1 MPHDCYEINN
11 WRGYSNITICQ
22 IYLPTNAQV
31 YLPLEQCGN
40 DALLIH
46 CKLRVDQSIRSCIQ
60 PRNSQGIIN
69 GPRYVFARMNTCTHH
84 VMEKFVYFGNCGSKS
99 RRTPPQDIINPCQET
114 RRKFPLT
121 IIPSFFRKT
130 AKHSGIRLSSKK

>member
-1 MPHDCYEINN
+1 MARILEYNN
-11 WRGYSNITICQ
+11 LSN
-22 IYLPTNAQV
+22 LLTNECTGILATWAVWQWCV
-31 YLPLEQCGN
+31 
-40 DALLIH
+40 LIH

-69 GPRYVFARMNTCTHH
+69 DPRYVFARMNTCTHH

-130 AKHSGIRLSSKK
+130 AKHSGIRLSSKKW